1 MNALRCEAH
10 NERLSVFCGT
20 CDRAICHRC
29 ALFDGRHGQHSFRPL
44 DEVYKEHVDRIKSEL
59 EKLKHRRREV
69 HALIQDVE
77 RNISSVKQAKDERV
91 REIRNAVELIVVRL
105 ESNLN
110 GKLTTLTAQRNHLNQ
125 ETELLDSLLQEVQTQ
140 LNSATAA
147 NIIFRYPA
155 LSAMFAEVHKTPMAS
170 FVSTPVPAEFQS
182 EIVPPYDSSTFVIQ
196 NFSLLRQRVDPVY
209 SPPLHV
215 GGLSWRLKVY
225 PDGNG
230 VVRGHYLSVFLELS
244 VGIMEPANHSNLT
257 PKHCHHSHSPCFLLL
272 HFLLHLTYGYEY
284 RVELVHQGTPPD
296 PTKNILREFASE
308 FEVGECWGYNR
319 FFRLDLL
326 ASEGYLSAVNDTLF
340 LKFHVRA
347 PTYYQ
352 KCRDQ
357 QWYISQLEAHEGHFL
372 AQMADYKDRL
382 NTEIIRPSATTTTN
396 PSGERPGPSAVLL
409 TGSSLQDSS
418 SDHKRCN
425 CVGEG
430 DCGECLRPPT
440 SSERCPAP
448 TPSTAAAAAT
458 AVTPLNFSEEERNP
472 APVFPSVVVRSNLAH
487 DGGDQAGRED
497 RNDFDGEDE
506 DDEDNGSDTEGIV
519 GNFELEEAC
528 SPAGEDDMVSADED
542 RNVSPSI
549 IDFEQQ
555 RRNPGDSSEDD
566 VGRTHSFLVPMST
579 DVTDFA
585 ASQSNCSN
593 SAVAAIFSQ

>member
-1 MNALRCEAH
+1 MEQLNNARMCPHCSKLCCHECITKWITENRAQCPHCRNTLHTYALINCRWADEVTQQLDSLQTQHIFSDGNSTNARTHVCEAH

-244 VGIMEPANHSNLT
+244 VGIMEPA
-257 PKHCHHSHSPCFLLL
+257 K
-272 HFLLHLTYGYEY
+272 YEY

-396 PSGERPGPSAVLL
+396 PSGERPGP
-409 TGSSLQDSS
+409 DSS

-458 AVTPLNFSEEERNP
+458 AVTVGSFAVKQTRFFTSLLY
-472 APVFPSVVVRSNLAH
+472 PVIL
-487 DGGDQAGRED
+487 
-497 RNDFDGEDE
+497 
-506 DDEDNGSDTEGIV
+506 
-519 GNFELEEAC
+519 
-528 SPAGEDDMVSADED
+528 
-542 RNVSPSI
+542 
-549 IDFEQQ
+549 
-555 RRNPGDSSEDD
+555 
-566 VGRTHSFLVPMST
+566 
-579 DVTDFA
+579 
-585 ASQSNCSN
+585 
-593 SAVAAIFSQ
+593 IFC